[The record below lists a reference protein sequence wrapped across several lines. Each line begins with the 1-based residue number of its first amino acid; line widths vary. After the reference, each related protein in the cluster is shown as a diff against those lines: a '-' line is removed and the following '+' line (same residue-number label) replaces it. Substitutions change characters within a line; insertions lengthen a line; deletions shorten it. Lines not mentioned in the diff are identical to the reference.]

1 MENNPAIVSDA
12 LYQASPTKD
21 TEYNGFGKN
30 DYVINGEIT
39 VTITLAEYRQLIT
52 GFAQKE
58 VNEANSK
65 RFAAERE
72 LESLKKELA
81 ATQKQ
86 LDEFRAL
93 IQSATGKK
101 EDKPNE

>member
-12 LYQASPTKD
+12 LYQASPTKE

-39 VTITLAEYRQLIT
+39 VTITLAEYRQLLT

-72 LESLKKELA
+72 IENLKKELTA
-81 ATQKQ
+81 ANKQ
-86 LDEFRAL
+86 IDEFRAL
-93 IQSATGKK
+93 IQSATAKK
-101 EDKPNE
+101 EEASNA

>member
-12 LYQASPTKD
+12 LYQASPTKE

-39 VTITLAEYRQLIT
+39 DTITLAEYRQLLT

-72 LESLKKELA
+72 VENLKKDLA
-81 ATQKQ
+81 AAQKQ
-86 LDEFRAL
+86 MNEFRSL
-93 IQSATGKK
+93 IQGATTKK
-101 EDKPNE
+101 EDSE

>member
-12 LYQASPTKD
+12 LYQASPTKE

-39 VTITLAEYRQLIT
+39 VTITLAEYRQLLT

-72 LESLKKELA
+72 IENLKKDLA
-81 ATQKQ
+81 AAQKQ
-86 LDEFRAL
+86 MSEFRAL
-93 IQSATGKK
+93 IQGATTKK
-101 EDKPNE
+101 EDNPNE

>member
-12 LYQASPTKD
+12 LYQASPTKE

-39 VTITLAEYRQLIT
+39 VTITLAEYRQLLT

-65 RFAAERE
+65 RFVAERE
-72 LESLKKELA
+72 IENLKKDLA
-81 ATQKQ
+81 AAQKQ
-86 LDEFRAL
+86 MNEFRAL
-93 IQSATGKK
+93 IQGATTKK

>member
-12 LYQASPTKD
+12 LYQASPTKE

-39 VTITLAEYRQLIT
+39 VTITLSEYRQLLT

-72 LESLKKELA
+72 IENLKKDLA
-81 ATQKQ
+81 AAQKQ
-86 LDEFRAL
+86 INEFRAL
-93 IQSATGKK
+93 IQCATAKK